1 MRSLLFPLLLLL
13 AAPAC
18 QSLYGDSEWDVL
30 FDGSDASGWAMAGPG
45 GFHLGDGA
53 MTAHGGMGLYWY
65 TEKSYGDF
73 ELQFEFKV
81 SDKTNN
87 SGVFV
92 RFPYPKNEKGEM
104 DPWVAVHNGYEFQI
118 CDVGGEKHDTG
129 SAYSFQGVSHIP
141 TKDVGEWN
149 HYSVTAIGQQYTVRI
164 NGEVVNEFTGE
175 RGTEGYI
182 GLQNHDDGSPVAF
195 RNVRAREL

>member
-1 MRSLLFPLLLLL
+1 MRSLLALIPLVL

-18 QSLYGDSEWDVL
+18 QMLSSDDEWQVL
-30 FDGSDASGWAMAGPG
+30 FDGDASGWAMAGPG
-45 GFHLGDGA
+45 GFHVEGDT

-65 TEKSYGDF
+65 TQQAFEDF
-73 ELQFEFKV
+73 VLEFEWKV
-81 SDKTNN
+81 TDATNN

-92 RFPYPKNEKGEM
+92 RFPFPENDKGEM

-118 CDVGGEKHDTG
+118 CDTGGDGHNTG
-129 SAYSFQGVSHIP
+129 SAYSFQGSTHMP
-141 TKDVGEWN
+141 TKPVGEWN
-149 HYSVTAIGQQYTVRI
+149 HYRIEAVGQQYTVTI

-175 RGTEGYI
+175 RQTAGYI

-195 RNVRAREL
+195 RNVKARAL